1 MDNIISGVIG
11 IFLVVVFLVF
21 YMIRVPAIPL
31 LIIFTGVMAMI
42 FYDFYESLG
51 GGNGNSSG

>member
-1 MDNIISGVIG
+1 MDNLISGVIG

-42 FYDFYESLG
+42 FYDFYE
-51 GGNGNSSG
+51 